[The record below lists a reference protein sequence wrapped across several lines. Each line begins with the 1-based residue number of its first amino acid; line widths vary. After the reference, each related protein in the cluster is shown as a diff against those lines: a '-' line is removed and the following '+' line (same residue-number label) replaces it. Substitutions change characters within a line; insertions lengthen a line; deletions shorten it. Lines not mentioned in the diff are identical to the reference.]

1 MGMKSLNVISWHYQ
15 TPERRALK
23 RNRLGPPDVYP
34 QDVKQEEDNLGADRL
49 KKGYQVAVTS
59 YEHESIVY
67 NVKMPR
73 LDRLD
78 DTMLRGAQLVMQ
90 IMAKKMEL
98 NANLDKERKRAGS
111 AIVKDSIGSGGNGM
125 GSGSQIHFQQFG
137 HNAEKAKKSKERNDW
152 FTDLAHGKPLA
163 ILARKPPFFRKKED
177 ALEYLCDYKVPV
189 SRALWFLK
197 LIAVGGQGCSSNINK
212 QKRSTGDQLASEFA
226 SLFTK
231 YVKLML
237 NQMGDSAKLESN
249 IVYTDRWPHFV
260 YICKHAYEEGMV
272 EKQEFLMDLLDIF
285 NDRFVQP
292 IENRQNKSSIHPLLH
307 HGSGLASSSNQSHY
321 VTLFRLFLLFVCQ
334 YTDQITQNLI
344 LSKRCAFL
352 VCRRLE
358 LYRDEAEERESRS
371 VDCVELFDDMQ
382 QCIHQ
387 RAIILTLCGMLYAI
401 LIDCPA
407 ALIWNKYEVSSG
419 RPPTMLHQLCGSP
432 LDHLPCPFE
441 SLPLPQGHSTERLQE
456 FIQLRLAEVRRR
468 SRACENKW
476 SLNYAQKKGFAAMVL
491 QCLEIVSVLDA
502 ARLDQANCIEKIYAV
517 IFNGSSKESFDHEHA
532 IRVKML
538 LQWAV
543 TVERE
548 GTHRAILVAQLLA
561 FRINHRKTFKF
572 GSLTLQEILLEF
584 LVTEGPDPESN
595 DKDRFCQEFA
605 NLMLLFI
612 ELQRAGVFSHDFYVK
627 ELIRTGEMLEYI
639 PLMQKIRKRKED
651 KQKQYQQSANTIISS
666 SLTFSSQPGEA
677 TAALSAGTAAT
688 APPLVTMPSELPDER
703 PYLWKDLSIHE
714 RLLIHLPIPQSAEYR
729 SECNQRS
736 LLLYGIGAERD
747 AVKLELRRL
756 ARELAKIWQ
765 KRIVVEFSF
774 NKPLEIRFKKR
785 AAREQLQESMAKFR
799 SCTYYDQLVLCGWCC
814 ESFIQMVQDFVDG
827 HSCVL
832 PTAEGLDI
840 VLEMCELAQNIA
852 GIMEF
857 AEELL
862 PLLILVERVLLERR
876 VDCVP
881 SNISAQ
887 LGYVLTAY
895 ISHNYY
901 YFLYSQNAPNIVQGL
916 YRVIESQL
924 KSSDSCLTGWGR
936 TIAVFVLDAKKQLIE
951 TGLCIRKI
959 EAKRELLKR
968 IIPPWKP
975 THNTSD
981 RNTCGGLRY
990 AYNASTFKELLEEP
1004 KRIFSFNEYRRLH
1017 AIIDGTDDA
1026 RYSFVVSALLAAVR
1040 GISCA
1045 TGNDNTGIGG
1055 TTSTERITGDRLV
1068 ELANICGHVSAQAA
1082 QAEKYLDWCG
1092 ALQALCCSSLQ
1103 GGSSAFPDL
1112 LMEINVEDSTCHYN
1126 IATFYMLLAGR
1137 SCFSINALVHQ
1148 LLHTALKSLLNCGV
1162 GKMPDADAEAG
1173 VCLALLVLANIICQS
1188 DQPIILSSQYT
1199 GERVSSNICKA
1210 DRWIL
1215 TEGHLHDV
1223 GDEVCALLVTICMI
1237 ADYTKHKLRDRYSDN
1252 NKVIDQRPF
1261 RREYIAELSKGVLMA
1276 MCEQE
1281 WITQRIYRRCEDGAM
1296 DCFSSHQLR
1305 KNCLGQQLLRMA
1317 LRRRSEREIVREL
1330 TICNG
1335 NSKKSLI
1342 DKLLNVL
1349 NIWNTR
1355 ATYFDF
1361 KLMIREISPE
1371 GCTSKHAQQGA
1382 IAADALLG
1390 EIGKCCRDLFT
1401 QSHKSDKKLPPAAVG
1416 KAFRLK
1422 DITAYWLISPLVHAC
1437 PRPGNLPASFPAITV
1452 QGKFLKEAA
1461 IMLDTSSDNNKERI
1475 QQSAWLL
1482 SQEPFLNLVLTCL
1495 NGEEQQRDGL
1505 VGSMLKQLQELA
1517 LKAKDNPLLPYLRI
1531 FSLERE
1537 GVLLRISLVGGM
1549 FDSVCHT
1556 STCDTWA
1563 LTLFQLMLYGVISR
1577 ERDGYLFDSCYDMLS
1592 TLLVWSITDPMN
1604 AAAMNTQDPDT
1615 KFRFPTYSLIVKKLR
1630 KELNERALIPEL
1642 RSLMQFLPIPKPQFE
1657 LITCEPYGTVPTSP
1671 QKLGKSQSQGQIMQT
1686 TVKANRHGLQFAEK
1700 VKLSAYDM
1708 IQYLNVDST
1717 LLKRPWNW
1725 SMLQAV
1731 KLDRLPVPVQR
1742 YIQRLVHH
1750 SHYNEFVRPTICGMD
1765 RPPNLDIYLSPPMM
1779 DVSETPATLHHVSS
1793 SAATSTTTSASSANA
1808 AVSSGSASM
1817 DVGATLGSVAQTR
1830 AIGYQSSATPSCTS
1844 VPDGSTPSGAPG
1856 APSAPT
1862 AMIFPGQ
1869 GGPMPALSDLT
1880 GRGQNSASPRGSRGG
1895 RRKATGL
1902 STRSQ
1907 GTTRKQR
1914 QQRQQT
1920 VDQLAVAA
1928 AAAAAAAQQQQQ
1940 QMSSAVNCG
1949 GAGPPQ
1955 QATYA
1960 GTWATG
1966 PQQGGVPQQF
1976 ASGPSAPPTGAGQP
1990 TAPMGTQT
1998 TEDSKMKIHSMILQ
2012 KRQAQAAS
2020 GATATHQGATGAAQ
2034 QSMQDVNA
2042 YQISGGP
2049 AQYGGG
2055 MIMKVEAGANSMQM
2069 TDHTQQ
2075 QQQQQQQYVQQQQ
2088 LIQMQQDSQGGSHYI
2103 VHHQQQ
2109 RGVAYGQQSVQQ
2121 AAYDSRFS
2129 QQLSY
2134 GQQPQQQQQQ
2144 QQYHPSQQY

>member
-1 MGMKSLNVISWHYQ
+1 MNLQQ
-15 TPERRALK
+15 TST
-23 RNRLGPPDVYP
+23 
-34 QDVKQEEDNLGADRL
+34 
-49 KKGYQVAVTS
+49 TS
-59 YEHESIVY
+59 
-67 NVKMPR
+67 
-73 LDRLD
+73 
-78 DTMLRGAQLVMQ
+78 
-90 IMAKKMEL
+90 EL
-98 NANLDKERKRAGS
+98 
-111 AIVKDSIGSGGNGM
+111 I
-125 GSGSQIHFQQFG
+125 
-137 HNAEKAKKSKERNDW
+137 
-152 FTDLAHGKPLA
+152 
-163 ILARKPPFFRKKED
+163 
-177 ALEYLCDYKVPV
+177 
-189 SRALWFLK
+189 
-197 LIAVGGQGCSSNINK
+197 
-212 QKRSTGDQLASEFA
+212 
-226 SLFTK
+226 
-231 YVKLML
+231 
-237 NQMGDSAKLESN
+237 
-249 IVYTDRWPHFV
+249 
-260 YICKHAYEEGMV
+260 
-272 EKQEFLMDLLDIF
+272 
-285 NDRFVQP
+285 
-292 IENRQNKSSIHPLLH
+292 
-307 HGSGLASSSNQSHY
+307 
-321 VTLFRLFLLFVCQ
+321 LFLL
-334 YTDQITQNLI
+334 
-344 LSKRCAFL
+344 
-352 VCRRLE
+352 
-358 LYRDEAEERESRS
+358 
-371 VDCVELFDDMQ
+371 
-382 QCIHQ
+382 
-387 RAIILTLCGMLYAI
+387 
-401 LIDCPA
+401 
-407 ALIWNKYEVSSG
+407 WVS
-419 RPPTMLHQLCGSP
+419 P
-432 LDHLPCPFE
+432 
-441 SLPLPQGHSTERLQE
+441 
-456 FIQLRLAEVRRR
+456 
-468 SRACENKW
+468 
-476 SLNYAQKKGFAAMVL
+476 
-491 QCLEIVSVLDA
+491 
-502 ARLDQANCIEKIYAV
+502 V
-517 IFNGSSKESFDHEHA
+517 IRNWH
-532 IRVKML
+532 
-538 LQWAV
+538 
-543 TVERE
+543 
-548 GTHRAILVAQLLA
+548 GT
-561 FRINHRKTFKF
+561 
-572 GSLTLQEILLEF
+572 
-584 LVTEGPDPESN
+584 
-595 DKDRFCQEFA
+595 
-605 NLMLLFI
+605 
-612 ELQRAGVFSHDFYVK
+612 
-627 ELIRTGEMLEYI
+627 
-639 PLMQKIRKRKED
+639 
-651 KQKQYQQSANTIISS
+651 
-666 SLTFSSQPGEA
+666 
-677 TAALSAGTAAT
+677 
-688 APPLVTMPSELPDER
+688 
-703 PYLWKDLSIHE
+703 
-714 RLLIHLPIPQSAEYR
+714 
-729 SECNQRS
+729 
-736 LLLYGIGAERD
+736 
-747 AVKLELRRL
+747 RL
-756 ARELAKIWQ
+756 ARELAKLWQ
-765 KRIVVEFSF
+765 RRIVVEFSF

-785 AAREQLQESMAKFR
+785 ATREQLQESMTKFR

-852 GIMEF
+852 GIMEL

-862 PLLILVERVLLERR
+862 PLLVLIERVLLERR

-901 YFLYSQNAPNIVQGL
+901 YFLYSQNASNIVQGL

-951 TGLCIRKI
+951 TGLCSRKI

-968 IIPPWKP
+968 VIPPWKP
-975 THNTSD
+975 THSTGD
-981 RNTCGGLRY
+981 RNPCGGQRY
-990 AYNASTFKELLEEP
+990 AYSASTFKELLEEP

-1017 AIIDGTDDA
+1017 AVIDGTDDA

-1040 GISCA
+1040 GVGSA
-1045 TGNDNTGIGG
+1045 GGNDISGAAAV
-1055 TTSTERITGDRLV
+1055 ERVTGDRLV

-1103 GGSSAFPDL
+1103 GGTSAFPDL
-1112 LMEINVEDSTCHYN
+1112 LMEINVEDSTCHYS

-1148 LLHTALKSLLNCGV
+1148 LLHTALKSLLNCGI
-1162 GKMPDADAEAG
+1162 GKVPDADAEAG

-1199 GERVSSNICKA
+1199 GERISSNICKA

-1237 ADYTKHKLRDRYSDN
+1237 ADYTKHKLRDRFSDDG
-1252 NKVIDQRPF
+1252 KSIDQRVF

-1281 WITQRIYRRCEDGAM
+1281 WVTQRIYRRCEDGAM

-1371 GCTSKHAQQGA
+1371 GCTTKHAQQGA

-1390 EIGKCCRDLFT
+1390 EIGKCCRDLFAL
-1401 QSHKSDKKLPPAAVG
+1401 SHKSDKKLPPAAVG

-1461 IMLDTSSDNNKERI
+1461 AMLDTSSDNNKERI

-1556 STCDTWA
+1556 SICDTWA
-1563 LTLFQLMLYGVISR
+1563 LTLFQLMLYGVISK

-1592 TLLVWSITDPMN
+1592 TLLMWSITDPMN

-1671 QKLGKSQSQGQIMQT
+1671 QKLGKSQLQGQIIQT

-1793 SAATSTTTSASSANA
+1793 SSSTSTTTSASSTN
-1808 AVSSGSASM
+1808 VSMSSGGAPM
-1817 DVGATLGSVAQTR
+1817 DVGTALSSVAQGRTM
-1830 AIGYQSSATPSCTS
+1830 GYQSSATPSCTS
-1844 VPDGSTPSGAPG
+1844 VPDGSAPSGAPG
-1856 APSAPT
+1856 ASSGAT
-1862 AMIFPGQ
+1862 GIMFPGQ
-1869 GGPMPALSDLT
+1869 GGPMPALPDLA
-1880 GRGQNSASPRGSRGG
+1880 GRGQNGASPRGARGG

-1902 STRSQ
+1902 SNRSQ

-1940 QMSSAVNCG
+1940 QMTGAIGCG
-1949 GAGPPQ
+1949 GSGPQPQPTYPGTWAAGPQ
-1955 QATYA
+1955 QA
-1960 GTWATG
+1960 
-1966 PQQGGVPQQF
+1966 GVPQQF
-1976 ASGPSAPPTGAGQP
+1976 ASGPSAPPAGAGQP
-1990 TAPMGTQT
+1990 GAPMGTQT

-2020 GATATHQGATGAAQ
+2020 GATATQ
-2034 QSMQDVNA
+2034 QA

-2049 AQYGGG
+2049 TQYGGG
-2055 MIMKVEAGANSMQM
+2055 MVMKVETGASSMQM
-2069 TDHTQQ
+2069 SDHTQQ
-2075 QQQQQQQYVQQQQ
+2075 QQQQQYAQQQQ
-2088 LIQMQQDSQGGSHYI
+2088 LIQMQQDTQGGSQYV

-2109 RGVAYGQQSVQQ
+2109 RGGMAYGQQSVQQ

-2129 QQLSY
+2129 QQQMPY
-2134 GQQPQQQQQQ
+2134 GQQQQQQ
-2144 QQYHPSQQY
+2144 QQYHPPQQY

>member
-98 NANLDKERKRAGS
+98 NANLDKERRRAGS
-111 AIVKDSIGSGGNGM
+111 VITKDSTGSGGNGV
-125 GSGSQIHFQQFG
+125 GGGPQIYFQQFS

-163 ILARKPPFFRKKED
+163 VLARKPPFFRKKED

-189 SRALWFLK
+189 NRALWFLK
-197 LIAVGGQGCSSNINK
+197 LIAVSGQGCNSNVNK
-212 QKRSTGDQLASEFA
+212 QKKSTADQLASEFA

-231 YVKLML
+231 YIKLML
-237 NQMGDSAKLESN
+237 NQMSDSAKLESN

-260 YICKHAYEEGMV
+260 YICKHAYEDGMV

-292 IENRQNKSSIHPLLH
+292 IENRKNDKTLIHPFLH
-307 HGSGLASSSNQSHY
+307 HGSGFASASSTNHSHY
-321 VTLFRLFLLFVCQ
+321 VTLLRLFLLFICQ
-334 YTDQITQNLI
+334 YTDQITQNI
-344 LSKRCAFL
+344 VLSKRCAFL
-352 VCRRLE
+352 VCHRLE
-358 LYRDEAEERESRS
+358 LYRDEAEEREGRS

-407 ALIWNKYEVSSG
+407 ALIWNKYEVSPG

-441 SLPLPQGHSTERLQE
+441 SLPLPPGHGTERLQE

-476 SLNYAQKKGFAAMVL
+476 SLNYAQKKGFAALVL
-491 QCLEIVSVLDA
+491 QCLEIVGVLDA
-502 ARLDQANCIEKIYAV
+502 ARLDQPNCVEKIYAV
-517 IFNGSSKESFDHEHA
+517 IFNGPSKESFEHEHA

-584 LVTEGPDPESN
+584 LVTEGPDPEN
-595 DKDRFCQEFA
+595 TDKNRFSQEFA

-612 ELQRAGVFSHDFYVK
+612 ELQRAGVFSHDLYMK

-651 KQKQYQQSANTIISS
+651 KQKQHQQLSNTVAFPS
-666 SLTFSSQPGEA
+666 TFVSQPNET
-677 TAALSAGTAAT
+677 TAALLTGAVTT
-688 APPLVTMPSELPDER
+688 PPPLVTMPSELPDEH
-703 PYLWKDLSIHE
+703 PFLFKDLSVHE

-756 ARELAKIWQ
+756 ARELAKLWQ

-785 AAREQLQESMAKFR
+785 TTREQVQESMAKFR

-827 HSCVL
+827 HSCLL

-840 VLEMCELAQNIA
+840 ILEMCELAQNIA
-852 GIMEF
+852 GIMEL

-862 PLLILVERVLLERR
+862 PLLVLIERVLLERR

-881 SNISAQ
+881 SNLSAQ

-924 KSSDSCLTGWGR
+924 KSSDFCLTGWGR

-951 TGLCIRKI
+951 TGLCSRKI

-968 IIPPWKP
+968 VIPPWKP
-975 THNTSD
+975 AHNIGD
-981 RNTCGGLRY
+981 RNPCGGQRY

-1017 AIIDGTDDA
+1017 AVIDGTDDA
-1026 RYSFVVSALLAAVR
+1026 RYSFVVSALLAAVH
-1040 GISCA
+1040 GIGNA
-1045 TGNDNTGIGG
+1045 GGNDNTGIGSG
-1055 TTSTERITGDRLV
+1055 SAAVERLTGDRLV

-1082 QAEKYLDWCG
+1082 QVEKYLDWCG

-1103 GGSSAFPDL
+1103 GGTSTFPDL

-1148 LLHTALKSLLNCGV
+1148 LLHTALKSLLNCGI
-1162 GKMPDADAEAG
+1162 GKVLDADAEAG
-1173 VCLALLVLANIICQS
+1173 VCLALLVLANIVCQS
-1188 DQPIILSSQYT
+1188 DQPIILSPQYT
-1199 GERVSSNICKA
+1199 GERISSNICKA

-1215 TEGHLHDV
+1215 TEGHLHDI
-1223 GDEVCALLVTICMI
+1223 GDEVCALLVAICMI
-1237 ADYTKHKLRDRYSDN
+1237 ADYTKHKLRDRCSDD
-1252 NKVIDQRPF
+1252 KPIDQRVF

-1281 WITQRIYRRCEDGAM
+1281 WVTQRIYRRCEDGAL

-1461 IMLDTSSDNNKERI
+1461 AMLDTSSDNNKERI
-1475 QQSAWLL
+1475 QQSTWLL

-1556 STCDTWA
+1556 SICDTWA
-1563 LTLFQLMLYGVISR
+1563 LTLFQLMLYGVISK

-1642 RSLMQFLPIPKPQFE
+1642 RSLIQFLPIPKPQFE
-1657 LITCEPYGTVPTSP
+1657 LITCEPYGTLPTSP
-1671 QKLGKSQSQGQIMQT
+1671 QKLGKSQSQGQIIQT

-1700 VKLSAYDM
+1700 VKLSAYDI
-1708 IQYLNVDST
+1708 IQYLNIDST

-1793 SAATSTTTSASSANA
+1793 SAATSTTTSASSTNVP
-1808 AVSSGSASM
+1808 VSSGGAAM
-1817 DVGATLGSVAQTR
+1817 DVGATLGPVVQGR
-1830 AIGYQSSATPSCTS
+1830 AMSYQSSSTPTCTS
-1844 VPDGSTPSGAPG
+1844 IPDGSTPSSTPG
-1856 APSAPT
+1856 APSTAAT

-1869 GGPMPALSDLT
+1869 SGPMPALPDLT
-1880 GRGQNSASPRGSRGG
+1880 GRGQNNASPRGARGG
-1895 RRKATGL
+1895 RRKAAGL

-1940 QMSSAVNCG
+1940 QMGSAVGCVEVHLSSLHTRAPG
-1949 GAGPPQ
+1949 LLAHSKQVYRSSSHLGLQRLHLVRGKQAPQ
-1955 QATYA
+1955 
-1960 GTWATG
+1960 WVLK
-1966 PQQGGVPQQF
+1966 QQ
-1976 ASGPSAPPTGAGQP
+1976 
-1990 TAPMGTQT
+1990 
-1998 TEDSKMKIHSMILQ
+1998 KIQ
-2012 KRQAQAAS
+2012 K
-2020 GATATHQGATGAAQ
+2020 
-2034 QSMQDVNA
+2034 
-2042 YQISGGP
+2042 
-2049 AQYGGG
+2049 
-2055 MIMKVEAGANSMQM
+2055 
-2069 TDHTQQ
+2069 
-2075 QQQQQQQYVQQQQ
+2075 
-2088 LIQMQQDSQGGSHYI
+2088 
-2103 VHHQQQ
+2103 
-2109 RGVAYGQQSVQQ
+2109 
-2121 AAYDSRFS
+2121 
-2129 QQLSY
+2129 
-2134 GQQPQQQQQQ
+2134 
-2144 QQYHPSQQY
+2144 

>member
-1 MGMKSLNVISWHYQ
+1 
-15 TPERRALK
+15 
-23 RNRLGPPDVYP
+23 
-34 QDVKQEEDNLGADRL
+34 
-49 KKGYQVAVTS
+49 
-59 YEHESIVY
+59 
-67 NVKMPR
+67 MPR

-111 AIVKDSIGSGGNGM
+111 AITKENIGSGGNGV
-125 GSGSQIHFQQFG
+125 GVGPQIHFQQFS

-189 SRALWFLK
+189 NRALWFLK
-197 LIAVGGQGCSSNINK
+197 LIAVGGQGCSSNVNK
-212 QKRSTGDQLASEFA
+212 QKKSTTDQLASELA
-226 SLFTK
+226 SLFAK
-231 YVKLML
+231 FVKLML
-237 NQMGDSAKLESN
+237 NQMSDSAKLESN

-260 YICKHAYEEGMV
+260 YICKHAYEDGMV

-292 IENRQNKSSIHPLLH
+292 IENHQNDKSSIHSFLH
-307 HGSGLASSSNQSHY
+307 HGSGLASSGNQSHY
-321 VTLFRLFLLFVCQ
+321 ITLFRLFLLFICQ
-334 YTDQITQNLI
+334 YTDQITQNI
-344 LSKRCAFL
+344 VLSKRCAFL
-352 VCRRLE
+352 ICHRLE
-358 LYRDEAEERESRS
+358 LYRDEAEEREGRS
-371 VDCVELFDDMQ
+371 VDCAELFDDMQ

-387 RAIILTLCGMLYAI
+387 RAIILTLCGMLHAI

-407 ALIWNKYEVSSG
+407 ALIWNKYEVSPG

-441 SLPLPQGHSTERLQE
+441 SLPLPPGHGTERLQD

-491 QCLEIVSVLDA
+491 QCLEIVGVLDS
-502 ARLDQANCIEKIYAV
+502 ARLDQSNCIEKIYAV
-517 IFNGSSKESFDHEHA
+517 IFNGPSKESFEHEHA

-543 TVERE
+543 TMERE
-548 GTHRAILVAQLLA
+548 GTYRAILVAQLLA

-584 LVTEGPDPESN
+584 LVTEGPDPEST
-595 DKDRFCQEFA
+595 DKNRFCQEFG

-612 ELQRAGVFSHDFYVK
+612 ELERAGVFSHDFYVK
-627 ELIRTGEMLEYI
+627 ELIRTGEMLEYM
-639 PLMQKIRKRKED
+639 PLMQKVRKRKED
-651 KQKQYQQSANTIISS
+651 KQKQHQQSSNTTMLSS
-666 SLTFSSQPGEA
+666 TFGSQPTETTG
-677 TAALSAGTAAT
+677 ALLAGAVTT
-688 APPLVTMPSELPDER
+688 PSSLVTMPSELPDEH
-703 PYLWKDLSIHE
+703 PYIWEDLSIHE

-736 LLLYGIGAERD
+736 LLLYGIGNERD

-756 ARELAKIWQ
+756 ARELAKLWQ

-785 AAREQLQESMAKFR
+785 ATREQLQESMAKFR

-840 VLEMCELAQNIA
+840 ILEMCEVAQNIA
-852 GIMEF
+852 GIMEL

-862 PLLILVERVLLERR
+862 PLLVLIERVLLERR

-951 TGLCIRKI
+951 TGLCSRKI

-968 IIPPWKP
+968 VIPPWKP
-975 THNTSD
+975 THNTGD
-981 RNTCGGLRY
+981 RNPCGGQRY

-1017 AIIDGTDDA
+1017 AVIDGTDDA

-1040 GISCA
+1040 GAGSVG
-1045 TGNDNTGIGG
+1045 GNESSGIGC
-1055 TTSTERITGDRLV
+1055 TTAAERVTGDRLV

-1103 GGSSAFPDL
+1103 GGTSAFPDL

-1148 LLHTALKSLLNCGV
+1148 LLHTALKSLLNCGI
-1162 GKMPDADAEAG
+1162 GKVPDADAEAG

-1188 DQPIILSSQYT
+1188 DQPIILSPQYT
-1199 GERVSSNICKA
+1199 GERISSNICKA

-1215 TEGHLHDV
+1215 TESHLHDV

-1237 ADYTKHKLRDRYSDN
+1237 ADYTKHKLRDRYSDDA
-1252 NKVIDQRPF
+1252 KSIDQRAF

-1281 WITQRIYRRCEDGAM
+1281 WVTQRIYRRCEDGAT

-1461 IMLDTSSDNNKERI
+1461 AMLDTSSDNNKERI

-1556 STCDTWA
+1556 SICDTWA
-1563 LTLFQLMLYGVISR
+1563 LTLFQLMLYGVISK

-1604 AAAMNTQDPDT
+1604 AAAMNAQDPDT

-1657 LITCEPYGTVPTSP
+1657 LITCEPYGTIPTSP
-1671 QKLGKSQSQGQIMQT
+1671 QKLGKSQSQGQIIQT
-1686 TVKANRHGLQFAEK
+1686 IKANRHGLQFAEK

-1793 SAATSTTTSASSANA
+1793 SAATSTTTSASSTNVP
-1808 AVSSGSASM
+1808 VSSGGTAM
-1817 DVGATLGSVAQTR
+1817 DVSGTLGPVTQGR
-1830 AIGYQSSATPSCTS
+1830 AMGGYQSNATPSCTS
-1844 VPDGSTPSGAPG
+1844 VPDGSAPSGAPG
-1856 APSAPT
+1856 APNAAT
-1862 AMIFPGQ
+1862 TMIFPGQ
-1869 GGPMPALSDLT
+1869 GGPMPTLPDLT
-1880 GRGQNSASPRGSRGG
+1880 GRGQNSASPRGARGG

-1920 VDQLAVAA
+1920 VDQLAAAA

-1940 QMSSAVNCG
+1940 MTGTVSCSSG
-1949 GAGPPQ
+1949 GPPPQ
-1955 QATYA
+1955 PTYP

-1966 PQQGGVPQQF
+1966 PQQTGVPQQF
-1976 ASGPSAPPTGAGQP
+1976 ASGPSVPSTGAGQP
-1990 TAPMGTQT
+1990 GAPMGSQT

-2020 GATATHQGATGAAQ
+2020 GATAAQ
-2034 QSMQDVNA
+2034 QGGTGGPQSAMQDVNA

-2049 AQYGGG
+2049 GQYGGG
-2055 MIMKVEAGANSMQM
+2055 MVMKVETGANSMQM
-2069 TDHTQQ
+2069 ADHAQQQQ
-2075 QQQQQQQYVQQQQ
+2075 QQQQQQQYAQQQQ
-2088 LIQMQQDSQGGSHYI
+2088 LIQMQQDTQGGTQYVI
-2103 VHHQQQ
+2103 HHQQQ
-2109 RGVAYGQQSVQQ
+2109 RGGVAYGQQSVQQ
-2121 AAYDSRFS
+2121 ATYDSRFNQ

-2134 GQQPQQQQQQ
+2134 GQQPHQQQQ

>member
-1 MGMKSLNVISWHYQ
+1 MKSLNVISWHYQ

-34 QDVKQEEDNLGADRL
+34 QDAKQEEDNLGADRL

-98 NANLDKERKRAGS
+98 NANLDKERKRTGNT
-111 AIVKDSIGSGGNGM
+111 ITKDNIGSGGNNVG
-125 GSGSQIHFQQFG
+125 GGPQTLFQQFN
-137 HNAEKAKKSKERNDW
+137 HNVEKAKKSKERNDW

-163 ILARKPPFFRKKED
+163 VLARKPPFFRKKED

-189 SRALWFLK
+189 VRALWFLK
-197 LIAVGGQGCSSNINK
+197 LIAVGGQGCNK
-212 QKRSTGDQLASEFA
+212 LA

-237 NQMGDSAKLESN
+237 NQMSDSAKLESN

-260 YICKHAYEEGMV
+260 YICKHAYEHGMI

-292 IENRQNKSSIHPLLH
+292 IENRENDKTSVHPFLH
-307 HGSGLASSSNQSHY
+307 NGSGLSSGINQSHY
-321 VTLFRLFLLFVCQ
+321 VTLFRLFLLFICQ
-334 YTDQITQNLI
+334 YTDQITQNI
-344 LSKRCAFL
+344 VLSKRCAFL
-352 VCRRLE
+352 VCHRLE
-358 LYRDEAEERESRS
+358 LYRDEAESREGRS

-407 ALIWNKYEVSSG
+407 ALIWNKYEVSPG

-441 SLPLPQGHSTERLQE
+441 SLPLPPGHGTERLQE

-468 SRACENKW
+468 SRACENRW

-491 QCLEIVSVLDA
+491 QCLEIVGVLDS
-502 ARLDQANCIEKIYAV
+502 ARLDQPNCIEKIYSV
-517 IFNGSSKESFDHEHA
+517 IFNGPSKESFEHEHA

-584 LVTEGPDPESN
+584 LVTEGPDPEST
-595 DKDRFCQEFA
+595 DKNRFCQEFS

-627 ELIRTGEMLEYI
+627 ELIRTGEMLEHI
-639 PLMQKIRKRKED
+639 PLMQKIRKREEE
-651 KQKQYQQSANTIISS
+651 KQKHHQQSTN
-666 SLTFSSQPGEA
+666 
-677 TAALSAGTAAT
+677 TAALCSTFASQLSETTTAAVISGT
-688 APPLVTMPSELPDER
+688 TSASPLPLVTMPSESTDER

-714 RLLIHLPIPQSAEYR
+714 RLLIHLPIPQSTEYR

-747 AVKLELRRL
+747 SVKLELRRL
-756 ARELAKIWQ
+756 ARELAKLWQ

-785 AAREQLQESMAKFR
+785 ATREQVQESMAKFR

-814 ESFIQMVQDFVDG
+814 ESFIQTVQDFVDG

-852 GIMEF
+852 GIMEL

-862 PLLILVERVLLERR
+862 PLLVLVERVLLERR

-924 KSSDSCLTGWGR
+924 KSADSCLTGWGR

-951 TGLCIRKI
+951 TGLCNHKI

-968 IIPPWKP
+968 VIPPWKP
-975 THNTSD
+975 THSTGD
-981 RNTCGGLRY
+981 RNLCGVQRY

-1017 AIIDGTDDA
+1017 AVIDGTDDA

-1040 GISCA
+1040 GVGA
-1045 TGNDNTGIGG
+1045 TVGNDNASIGSA
-1055 TTSTERITGDRLV
+1055 TITERVAGDRLV

-1103 GGSSAFPDL
+1103 GGTSAFPDL

-1137 SCFSINALVHQ
+1137 SCFSMNALVHQ
-1148 LLHTALKSLLNCGV
+1148 LLHTALKSLLNCGI
-1162 GKMPDADAEAG
+1162 GKVPDADAEAG

-1199 GERVSSNICKA
+1199 GERINLNICKA

-1237 ADYTKHKLRDRYSDN
+1237 ADYTKHKLRDRYSDES
-1252 NKVIDQRPF
+1252 KPIDQRAF

-1281 WITQRIYRRCEDGAM
+1281 WVTQRIYRRCEDGAM

-1349 NIWNTR
+1349 NIWNMR

-1422 DITAYWLISPLVHAC
+1422 DITAYWLISPLVYAC

-1461 IMLDTSSDNNKERI
+1461 SMLDTSSDNNKDRI

-1556 STCDTWA
+1556 SICDTWA
-1563 LTLFQLMLYGVISR
+1563 LTLFQLMLYGVVSR
-1577 ERDGYLFDSCYDMLS
+1577 ERDGHLFDSCYDMLS
-1592 TLLVWSITDPMN
+1592 TLLIWSITDPMN
-1604 AAAMNTQDPDT
+1604 AAALNTQDPDT

-1657 LITCEPYGTVPTSP
+1657 LITCEPYGTVPISP
-1671 QKLGKSQSQGQIMQT
+1671 QKLGKSQSQGQIIQT
-1686 TVKANRHGLQFAEK
+1686 TIKANRHGLQFAEK

-1717 LLKRPWNW
+1717 LLKRSWNW

-1731 KLDRLPVPVQR
+1731 KLDLLPISVQR

-1793 SAATSTTTSASSANA
+1793 SATTSTTTSATSSTNIP
-1808 AVSSGSASM
+1808 VSSGGGAI
-1817 DVGATLGSVAQTR
+1817 DVGGALGPTPPSR
-1830 AIGYQSSATPSCTS
+1830 AMGYQSSTTPNCAT
-1844 VPDGSTPSGAPG
+1844 VPDVSAPSGAPG
-1856 APSAPT
+1856 APSAT
-1862 AMIFPGQ
+1862 TMMFPGQ

-1880 GRGQNSASPRGSRGG
+1880 GRGQNSSSPRGARGG

-1940 QMSSAVNCG
+1940 QQMPGTVGCSG
-1949 GAGPPQ
+1949 TGPPPQ
-1955 QATYA
+1955 PTYP
-1960 GTWATG
+1960 GTTWATAG
-1966 PQQGGVPQQF
+1966 PQQTVPQQF
-1976 ASGPSAPPTGAGQP
+1976 TSGPSAPPSTTGQP
-1990 TAPMGTQT
+1990 GAPMNAQT

-2020 GATATHQGATGAAQ
+2020 GATAAQ
-2034 QSMQDVNA
+2034 QGPSAGGPQPTMQDVNT
-2042 YQISGGP
+2042 YQMSGGP
-2049 AQYGGG
+2049 TQYGGG
-2055 MIMKVEAGANSMQM
+2055 MVMKLETGASSMQM

-2075 QQQQQQQYVQQQQ
+2075 QQQQQYAQQQQ
-2088 LIQMQQDSQGGSHYI
+2088 LIQMQQDSQGSSQYV
-2103 VHHQQQ
+2103 VHHQQ
-2109 RGVAYGQQSVQQ
+2109 RGGVPYGQQSVQQ
-2121 AAYDSRFS
+2121 AAYDSRFNQ

-2134 GQQPQQQQQQ
+2134 GQQPQQQQYHPP
-2144 QQYHPSQQY
+2144 QQY